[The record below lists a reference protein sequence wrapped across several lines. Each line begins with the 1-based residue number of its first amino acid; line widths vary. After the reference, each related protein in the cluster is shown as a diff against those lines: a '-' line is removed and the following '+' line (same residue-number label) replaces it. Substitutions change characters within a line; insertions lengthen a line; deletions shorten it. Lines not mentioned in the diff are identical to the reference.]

1 MNTPPLPIEHIQ
13 LLLNSFAQLL
23 DRDLISRSGSPQ
35 DQAERLFNAAF
46 VIISHD
52 ASPDP
57 LLNFGNH
64 TALMLWE
71 MQWNAFI
78 KTPSRM
84 TAEPMH
90 QEERSQLLSR
100 TRKYGFVDDYSGI
113 RISNTGKR
121 FFIEQAIVWNLTDS
135 TGVFCGQAATFDQ
148 WKPL

>member
-1 MNTPPLPIEHIQ
+1 MNTPQLPIDHIQ
-13 LLLNSFAQLL
+13 LLLDSFSHLL
-23 DRDLISRSGSPQ
+23 DRDLISRAGSPQ
-35 DQAERLFNAAF
+35 DQAEKLFDAAF
-46 VIISHD
+46 VVISHD

-57 LLNFGNH
+57 LLTFGNH
-64 TALMLWE
+64 TALQLWE
-71 MQWNAFI
+71 MQWNVFI

-84 TAEPMH
+84 TAEPMQ

-135 TGVFCGQAATFDQ
+135 NGVFCGQAATFDR
-148 WKPL
+148 WSEL